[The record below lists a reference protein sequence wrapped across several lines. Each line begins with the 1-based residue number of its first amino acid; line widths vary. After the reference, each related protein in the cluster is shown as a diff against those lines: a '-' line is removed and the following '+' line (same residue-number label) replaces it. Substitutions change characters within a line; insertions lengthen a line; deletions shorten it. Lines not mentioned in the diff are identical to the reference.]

1 MSGGRDYPFLGLHP
15 FVPADATS
23 RQQYDVLI
31 ALGDRYQVRETLS
44 TQDAHHTYALL
55 LDKAGRWGLAGGSP
69 IVAVHVLRN
78 TIAGTFRIE
87 RAELPTLA
95 AAQNWFEQREMGNHR
110 ILSDS
115 YGRRPADGLTEAIDH
130 ERGRHHPQYDL
141 TKDTLTGPDPSDTYF
156 LFEPSGAATTE
167 VHWLIR
173 RSQLGDGFF
182 RLRDVLLPSALA
194 THHWLTDHGIT
205 RTPPRRSRA
214 RLATAPSAAQS
225 TARRTAA
232 RR

>member
-1 MSGGRDYPFLGLHP
+1 MSDGRDYPFLGLHP
-15 FVPADATS
+15 FAPVDAAT

-31 ALGDRYQVRETLS
+31 ALCECYQVRQTIS
-44 TQDAHHTYALL
+44 TKDARHTYALL
-55 LDKAGRWGLAGGSP
+55 LDKAGRWGLEDGSP

-78 TIAGTFRIE
+78 SVAGTFRID
-87 RAELPTLA
+87 RAELPTLP
-95 AAQNWFEQREMGNHR
+95 AAQDWFEQREMGNHR

-115 YGRRPADGLTEAIDH
+115 YGRRPADGLTEAIDR
-130 ERGRHHPQYDL
+130 ESGRYHREYDL
-141 TKDTLTGPDPSDTYF
+141 TKDTLTGPDPSDSYF

-173 RSQLGDGFF
+173 RSELGDGIF
-182 RLRDVLLPSALA
+182 RLRDSLLPSALA

-205 RTPPRRSRA
+205 RKSAQRPRA
-214 RLATAPSAAQS
+214 RLATAPSPPQS
-225 TARRTAA
+225 TARRTTA